1 MSDNTFQHESPAV
14 EPAAEHGDGAAPAA
28 EPVSAGSAEAT
39 AEGAPSAEAPAE
51 GASAAEPVA
60 EASPAAEPAPE
71 TSEPVLLLAP
81 PAHDSAEVTPA
92 AATDETAAGSE
103 PAPRRTARKTRAAA
117 SAAAGGEEQPR
128 RTARKARA
136 AASTATGS
144 EPAPRR
150 TARKTRAAATPA
162 LSAEAPPVA
171 GFELPVGGAE
181 PIAGFE
187 LPVGGAEPIADFELP
202 VDGAASAYH
211 ATSFWSERPATSAPP
226 ATADS
231 LYEATA
237 AETAAGPAEALFDI
251 EVDVRSRPVD
261 VNGEKADVQ
270 LQKLAAGLLQLV
282 GDNLRR
288 MTDEQIDRVNAILRS
303 IDLKDYL
310 DPDFWKGIGMV
321 LRYQIDEQVS
331 FVKRRLSGEYTT
343 DPYGLD
349 REVIEIVR
357 PFLRFMYR
365 TWWRIEVEGLE
376 RVPAEGRALLVANH
390 SGVLPWDGAMIA
402 TAVAEDH
409 PAQNDRIVRS
419 LHLHWFSTLPFVAPA
434 LAAVGQVPGLPENA
448 VRLLESDELV
458 CVFPEGLKGV
468 GKLYKDRYKL
478 ARFGRGGFVQ
488 AALRAQAPLIPVAVV
503 GAEEIYPMLADAQP
517 IARLL
522 GMPYFPI
529 TPFFPWLGPLG
540 VLPLP
545 TRWSI
550 TFCEPLHTEEYDPA
564 AADDPLIV
572 LGLTE
577 MVRERIQA
585 TIDAKLAE
593 RKSIF

>member
-1 MSDNTFQHESPAV
+1 MSEDTLQHESPTA
-14 EPAAEHGDGAAPAA
+14 EPTPEYGDGAASATEPPAEVSSDAAPAA
-28 EPVSAGSAEAT
+28 ESVAEAAPAAELSSEDALTVEPVPEVSADTAMAAELSS
-39 AEGAPSAEAPAE
+39 EDAPAT
-51 GASAAEPVA
+51 EPVA
-60 EASPAAEPAPE
+60 EASPAPE
-71 TSEPVLLLAP
+71 AGEPVLLLAP
-81 PAHDSAEVTPA
+81 PDHESADAPPA
-92 AATDETAAGSE
+92 AATDETAAVSE
-103 PAPRRTARKTRAAA
+103 PKPRRA
-117 SAAAGGEEQPR
+117 
-128 RTARKARA
+128 ARKAP
-136 AASTATGS
+136 AT
-144 EPAPRR
+144 
-150 TARKTRAAATPA
+150 ATPA
-162 LSAEAPPVA
+162 LSAEAPPVE
-171 GFELPVGGAE
+171 GFEVPVGGATPVE
-181 PIAGFE
+181 GLEVPMGETTPVEGFE
-187 LPVGGAEPIADFELP
+187 VPVG
-202 VDGAASAYH
+202 GAASAYH
-211 ATSFWSERPATSAPP
+211 ATSFWSERPDALTPP

-231 LYEATA
+231 LYEAAA
-237 AETAAGPAEALFDI
+237 AEAAGPAEALFDI
-251 EVDVRSRPVD
+251 EVDVRSRPVE
-261 VNGEKADVQ
+261 VNGERADVQ
-270 LQKLAAGLLQLV
+270 LQKLATGLLQLV

-331 FVKRRLSGEYTT
+331 FVQRRLSGEYST

-357 PFLRFMYR
+357 PFMRFMYR
-365 TWWRIEVEGLE
+365 TWWRVEVEGLE

-409 PAQNDRIVRS
+409 PAKNDRIVRS

-540 VLPLP
+540 VVPLP
-545 TRWSI
+545 THWSI

>member
-1 MSDNTFQHESPAV
+1 MSEDTLQHESPAA
-14 EPAAEHGDGAAPAA
+14 EPTPEHGDGAAPVAEPVPADSAAPGAEAA
-28 EPVSAGSAEAT
+28 EPVPADSAAPGAE
-39 AEGAPSAEAPAE
+39 
-51 GASAAEPVA
+51 AAEPVPVDSAAPGA
-60 EASPAAEPAPE
+60 EAAEPAPE
-71 TSEPVLLLAP
+71 ASEPVLLLAP
-81 PAHDSAEVTPA
+81 PAHDSPVA
-92 AATDETAAGSE
+92 APEETAVVGE
-103 PAPRRTARKTRAAA
+103 PKPRRRARKA
-117 SAAAGGEEQPR
+117 SAAATAAVVGEPKPR
-128 RTARKARA
+128 RGARKA
-136 AASTATGS
+136 
-144 EPAPRR
+144 PP
-150 TARKTRAAATPA
+150 AATPA
-162 LSAEAPPVA
+162 LSAEVAPVEGIEVPVSGA
-171 GFELPVGGAE
+171 APVEGIE
-181 PIAGFE
+181 
-187 LPVGGAEPIADFELP
+187 VP
-202 VDGAASAYH
+202 VDGAAPVEGIEWPVSGAAPAYH
-211 ATSFWSERPATSAPP
+211 ASSFWSERPEALTPP

-231 LYEATA
+231 LYEAAA
-237 AETAAGPAEALFDI
+237 AEAAAGPAEALFDI
-251 EVDVRSRPVD
+251 EVDVRNRPVD
-261 VNGEKADVQ
+261 VNGERADVQ
-270 LQKLAAGLLQLV
+270 LQKLATGLLQLV

-331 FVKRRLSGEYTT
+331 FVQRRLSGEYST

-365 TWWRIEVEGLE
+365 TWWRVEVEGLE

-409 PAQNDRIVRS
+409 PAKNDRIVRS

-540 VLPLP
+540 VVPLP

-593 RKSIF
+593 RKSVF